1 MDVWLLLCSGSTV
14 VLSTKAGSA
23 FCTVPITEPPS
34 LVSTATP
41 SGVTLR
47 ISLRFGRAG
56 GTWAVDSA
64 GSEWGWG
71 TEGCDGGGGGKP
83 LGVVFSLS
91 LSLSLGL
98 SPPSFPQPTVSPS
111 ALAISQ
117 SLRLRGGTGG
127 FSDAFG
133 KVSWLFRGVDG
144 GLGDAFPFIVIPSA
158 LAELGSRATSSCH
171 TRSTIPVR
179 TKAHKEQVV
188 RRRRRQ

>member
-1 MDVWLLLCSGSTV
+1 MLGTV
-14 VLSTKAGSA
+14 QLAEHPA
-23 FCTVPITEPPS
+23 
-34 LVSTATP
+34 LVSAVAP
-41 SGVTLR
+41 SGVVLR

-56 GTWAVDSA
+56 GTWDVGRV
-64 GSEWGWG
+64 GSPWGWG
-71 TEGCDGGGGGKP
+71 TEGCDGGGGGSRFKA
-83 LGVVFSLS
+83 LFSFS

-98 SPPSFPQPTVSPS
+98 SPPSFPQLTAFSPS

-133 KVSWLFRGVDG
+133 KVGWLLRGVDG
-144 GLGDAFPFIVIPSA
+144 GLGDPFPFIVILSA
-158 LAELGSRATSSCH
+158 LAELGSWVTSSCH
-171 TRSTIPVR
+171 IRSMMPER

>member
-1 MDVWLLLCSGSTV
+1 M
-14 VLSTKAGSA
+14 LSTKAGSA
-23 FCTVPITEPPS
+23 LGIVPITEPPS

-41 SGVTLR
+41 SGAALR

-56 GTWAVDSA
+56 GTWAVGWASSA
-64 GSEWGWG
+64 WGWG

-83 LGVVFSLS
+83 LGVVFSPS

-98 SPPSFPQPTVSPS
+98 SPPSFPQPT
-111 ALAISQ
+111 AISQ

-127 FSDAFG
+127 FSGAFG
-133 KVSWLFRGVDG
+133 KVSWLLRGVDG
-144 GLGDAFPFIVIPSA
+144 GLGDAFPFVVIPSA
-158 LAELGSRATSSCH
+158 LAELGSWVTSSCH
-171 TRSTIPVR
+171 MRSTIPVR